1 MPSDVLAELIAD
13 AQQIVLP
20 RPRVAE
26 APGAAKPMPVDEI
39 VIPPSTVSL
48 VDGYADYGV

>member
-1 MPSDVLAELIAD
+1 MPTDRLAELIAD

-20 RPRVAE
+20 RPRVVVLPN
-26 APGAAKPMPVDEI
+26 APRATPVDEI
-39 VIPPSTVSL
+39 VIPPSTASL

>member
-1 MPSDVLAELIAD
+1 MPTDLLAELIAD

-20 RPRVAE
+20 RPRLAE
-26 APGAAKPMPVDEI
+26 MPHPAKPVPVDEI
-39 VIPPSTVSL
+39 VIPPTTVSL